1 MVGKRFFSLVG
12 AISNLRASFVWKHH
26 HQPMFMH
33 RNTHSSS
40 ETWQY
45 LFQSQKEVGASCC
58 WSLADVRLGL
68 TMEAVRMAECHF
80 HSDLIVPIV
89 ALFRHLLS
97 ITPFTPFLLFALSPI
112 TNFFCLW
119 YR

>member
-68 TMEAVRMAECHF
+68 TMEAIIHCRSRQHVCPVSFPGWPPSVHACWQ
-80 HSDLIVPIV
+80 S
-89 ALFRHLLS
+89 
-97 ITPFTPFLLFALSPI
+97 
-112 TNFFCLW
+112 
-119 YR
+119 